1 MAPRAASTRGCA
13 PMARRELRLTADDF
27 DDIEVVELMA
37 DPSDRNTVL
46 LFKRLL
52 GEEGYARL
60 KAELAG
66 ESGRTRL
73 SAMTAWLNGQ
83 MADLKNS

>member
-1 MAPRAASTRGCA
+1 MAKK
-13 PMARRELRLTADDF
+13 ELRLTAEDF

-37 DPSDRNTVL
+37 APSDRNTVL

-60 KAELAG
+60 KAELAD
-66 ESGRTRL
+66 ESGRTRV

-83 MADLKNS
+83 MEDLKNS